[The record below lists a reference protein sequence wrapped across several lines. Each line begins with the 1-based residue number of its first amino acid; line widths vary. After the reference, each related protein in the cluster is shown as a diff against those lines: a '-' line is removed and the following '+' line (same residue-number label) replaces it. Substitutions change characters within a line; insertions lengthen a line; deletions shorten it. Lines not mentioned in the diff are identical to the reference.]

1 MTEME
6 KEKRKPLVSYGK
18 RGVDRNAM
26 IEELQE
32 IHRFGDKRIMEKAL
46 AMERENRELAMMK
59 PMVIDN
65 KQRLRSKYTS
75 INAKNA
81 MKHYEQKFG
90 MNPADFLLN

>member
-1 MTEME
+1 ME

-32 IHRFGDKRIMEKAL
+32 IHRFGDKRVMEKAL
-46 AMERENRELAMMK
+46 RMERENREMAMMK
-59 PMVIDN
+59 PIVVDN
-65 KQRLRSKYTS
+65 KQRLRSKYVGS
-75 INAKNA
+75 QNAKNA

-90 MNPADFLLN
+90 MNPSDYLLS